1 MIEQREIRVCGDCL
15 YVEANGLDTSS
26 GILDAINEMTPDST
40 WPGFLP
46 EWQHVGGTIQERYR
60 TWLWSHAQHGD
71 GTPDDED
78 PEYCEGHFSSL
89 PCDGC
94 GTHLGGERYCVTAV
108 LV

>member
-15 YVEANGLDTSS
+15 NVEANGIDELS
-26 GILDAINEMTPDST
+26 PDSE

-46 EWQHVGGTIQERYR
+46 EYQHVGGIIQERYR
-60 TWLWSHAQHGD
+60 TWLWSRAQHGD
-71 GTPDDED
+71 GTPDYED
-78 PEYCEGHFSSL
+78 PEDCEGHFSSL